1 MFSMPGRRI
10 SPALI
15 ALVGAVFIVLGLAT
29 GGLAVVIIG
38 LAFLAMAGV
47 QYLLGAR

>member
-1 MFSMPGRRI
+1 MFSLPGRRS

-15 ALVGAVFIVLGLAT
+15 ALVGAVSIVLGLAT
-29 GGLAVVIIG
+29 GGLAIVIIG

-47 QYLLGAR
+47 QYLIGRR